1 MTCSASLFI
10 DSQHWKGTVARHFDQ
25 SIPFE
30 RTFIYAINT
39 FTDRVVNLL
48 KKILSTYEKS
58 INNVIFFFFF
68 YFLII
73 KYEIRN
79 TIIYEKFDQRYQFDF
94 SVCTV
99 LIILNNQSHNDV
111 NCTLVSMHIRDYV
124 QIVICTYV
132 HARYI
137 NIRENMPR
145 FIDDR

>member
-1 MTCSASLFI
+1 MKNRLITLFF
-10 DSQHWKGTVARHFDQ
+10 S
-25 SIPFE
+25 
-30 RTFIYAINT
+30 
-39 FTDRVVNLL
+39 
-48 KKILSTYEKS
+48 
-58 INNVIFFFFF
+58 FFF

-111 NCTLVSMHIRDYV
+111 NCTLVSTHIRDYV